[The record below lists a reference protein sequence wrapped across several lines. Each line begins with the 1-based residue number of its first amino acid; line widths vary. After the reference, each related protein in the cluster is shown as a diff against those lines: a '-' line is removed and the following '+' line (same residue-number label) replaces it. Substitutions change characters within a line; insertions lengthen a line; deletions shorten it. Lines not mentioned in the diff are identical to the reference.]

1 MKISNCHL
9 GFIGFGHMAEAIFQ
23 AIDRS
28 KLVPRSQVSFIR
40 RDPVK
45 MRKNEQDFRITST
58 SLESLLKKS
67 DILILGVRPMHAKLV
82 MEEIQ
87 KLKLDSS
94 KLIITLLAGVKIAFY
109 RKYLS
114 NPIIR
119 VMPNIASEVGMGMSV
134 ISHSKNVS
142 KEAQE
147 LSRALF
153 SCMGE
158 VMEVPEEMMDISCAI
173 AGSGPGFVFRLIESV
188 AKEGERKGLA
198 FADALKMAAQAFMG
212 AAKLVLKKQNVENLI
227 TQIATP
233 NGTTEAGLK
242 KMAELKM
249 DEHIHAVI
257 AASARRSKELSE
269 EFQ

>member
-1 MKISNCHL
+1 
-9 GFIGFGHMAEAIFQ
+9 MAGAIFQ
-23 AIDRS
+23 ALDRA
-28 KLVPRSQVSFIR
+28 KLIPRSQVSFIR

-45 MRKNEQDFRITST
+45 MRKNEQDYGITST

-82 MEEIQ
+82 MEEI
-87 KLKLDSS
+87 KRLKVDPS
-94 KLIITLLAGVKIAFY
+94 KLVITLLAGVKLAFY
-109 RKYLS
+109 RKYLP
-114 NPIIR
+114 NPVLR
-119 VMPNIASEVGMGMSV
+119 VMPNIATEVGMGMSV
-134 ISHSKNVS
+134 FSYSSNVS
-142 KEAQE
+142 EDARE
-147 LSRALF
+147 LSRLLF

-173 AGSGPGFVFRLIESV
+173 AGSGPGFVFRLIEAV
-188 AKEGERKGLA
+188 AKEGERKGLI

-212 AAKLVLKKQNVENLI
+212 AAKLVLKKQNVENLLI
-227 TQIATP
+227 QIATP

-242 KMAELKM
+242 KMAELKI
-249 DEHIHAVI
+249 DEHYQAVI